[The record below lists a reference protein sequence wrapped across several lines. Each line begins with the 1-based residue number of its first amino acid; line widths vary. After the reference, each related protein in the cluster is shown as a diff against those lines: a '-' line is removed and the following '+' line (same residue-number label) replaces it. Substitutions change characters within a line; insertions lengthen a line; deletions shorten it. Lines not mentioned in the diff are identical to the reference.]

1 MHADP
6 KGPVANAICALSSL
20 HYVRARIAKGL
31 EPADTN
37 PDETVAKTYY
47 ENARWQLGNARNLQG
62 QYSDTD
68 AIAAILLVRY
78 TLLTGGNRNWQ
89 VELEVACVTSDEAC
103 RCIIVRAGEASAQLH
118 QARSRQCA
126 Q

>member
-1 MHADP
+1 M
-6 KGPVANAICALSSL
+6 
-20 HYVRARIAKGL
+20 
-31 EPADTN
+31 
-37 PDETVAKTYY
+37 AKTYY

-89 VELEVACVTSDEAC
+89 VELEVACDWLAATRIHEEQNPKLTLMNMSA
-103 RCIIVRAGEASAQLH
+103 ISKAAAKTTIVRWQLCSPIMH
-118 QARSRQCA
+118 L
-126 Q
+126 